1 MRMRKM
7 KKRFTKWYVK
17 KGYKFG
23 YEKIETIG
31 DDVFQIPVK
40 MPKAYFICP
49 FYIKPLLLFLFSPS
63 IYTAE
68 AYAKPF
74 IDGFKLGL
82 EKASFNCRQTEKE

>member
-1 MRMRKM
+1 M

-82 EKASFNCRQTEKE
+82 EKSKLQLSPNRKSVGD